1 MAAPRWL
8 RRAALFAPAAG
19 CVLLAVVLVG
29 AASSTT
35 TLACDRAAGRCTW
48 SSRTWHGER
57 SQAFAI
63 ADVREVRFIDGL
75 GKHGRRAETA
85 LVFASGH
92 ELHLATDDEDAA
104 RARFRAIEA
113 FFAGRGP
120 ALREHQTGAGWLYAA
135 AVAALIA
142 GVVVAVR
149 AARRRLVETV
159 AAPGAPRRS
168 IRALLAHREVR
179 FFLAVL
185 ALAAVVQ
192 IAMMVVAATTQGTLE
207 LECRT
212 RCRFQGGECLPG
224 GGLSTTLD
232 PGEHT
237 IEVWAASGDAHW
249 QPRTFSIAVGEV
261 TRFVCE

>member
-19 CVLLAVVLVG
+19 CVLLAIVLAG

-48 SSRTWHGER
+48 STRAWHGGSSR
-57 SQAFAI
+57 AFAI
-63 ADVREVRFIDGL
+63 TDVREVRFVEGL

-92 ELHLATDDEDAA
+92 ELHLATDDEGAA
-104 RARFRAIEA
+104 RDRFHAIDA

-120 ALREHQTGAGWLYAA
+120 ALREHQAGAGWLYAA
-135 AVAALIA
+135 AIAALIA
-142 GVVVAVR
+142 AVILAAR
-149 AARRRLVETV
+149 AARRRLVDTV
-159 AAPGAPRRS
+159 APAGAPRRS
-168 IRALLAHREVR
+168 IRSLLAHREVR

-185 ALAAVVQ
+185 AVAAVVQ
-192 IAMMVVAATTQGTLE
+192 IGMMVVAATTQGTLE

-237 IEVWAASGDAHW
+237 IEVWAATGDAHW
-249 QPRTFSIAVGEV
+249 QPRSFSIAVGEV
-261 TRFVCE
+261 THFVCE

>member
-8 RRAALFAPAAG
+8 RRAALLVPAAG
-19 CVLLAVVLVG
+19 CLLVAVVLAG

-35 TLACDRAAGRCTW
+35 TLACDRAVGCTW
-48 SSRTWHGER
+48 STSAWHGGR
-57 SQAFAI
+57 SRSFAV

-85 LVFASGH
+85 LLFASGH

-120 ALREHQTGAGWLYAA
+120 ALRDHQAGAGWLYAA
-135 AVAALIA
+135 ALAALIA
-142 GVVVAVR
+142 AVIIAVR
-149 AARRRLVETV
+149 AARKRLVDTV
-159 AAPGAPRRS
+159 ALPTAPRS
-168 IRALLAHREVR
+168 LRALLARREVR

-185 ALAAVVQ
+185 AAAIVGQ
-192 IAMMVVAATTQGTLE
+192 IALMILAATTQGTLD

-224 GGLSTTLD
+224 GGLRTTLD

-237 IEVWAASGDAHW
+237 IEVWAATGAAHW

-261 TRFVCE
+261 THVVCE

>member
-8 RRAALFAPAAG
+8 RRVALLAPAAG
-19 CVLLAVVLVG
+19 CLFIAVVLAG

-35 TLACDRAAGRCTW
+35 TLACDRGSGCTW
-48 SSRTWHGER
+48 STSAWHGGRAR
-57 SQAFAI
+57 SFAV
-63 ADVREVRFIDGL
+63 ADVREVRFVDGL

-85 LVFASGH
+85 LIFASGH

-104 RARFRAIEA
+104 RARFRTIEA

-120 ALREHQTGAGWLYAA
+120 ALRDHQAGAGWLYVAA
-135 AVAALIA
+135 LAALIA
-142 GVVVAVR
+142 AVVVAVR
-149 AARRRLVETV
+149 ATRKRLVDTV
-159 AAPGAPRRS
+159 ALPGAPRSSLRG
-168 IRALLAHREVR
+168 LLGRREVR

-185 ALAAVVQ
+185 AAAVVGQ
-192 IAMMVVAATTQGTLE
+192 IALMLLAATTQGTLE

-224 GGLSTTLD
+224 GGLRTTLD

-237 IEVWAASGDAHW
+237 IEVWAATGDAHW

-261 TRFVCE
+261 THFVCE

>member
-8 RRAALFAPAAG
+8 RRAALLAPAAG
-19 CVLLAVVLVG
+19 CLLLAVVMAG
-29 AASSTT
+29 AASSTA

-48 SSRTWHGER
+48 STATWHGGR
-57 SQAFAI
+57 DQPFAI
-63 ADVREVRFIDGL
+63 GDVREVRFVEGL
-75 GKHGRRAETA
+75 GKYGRDGETA

-92 ELHLATDDEDAA
+92 ELHLARSDEGAA

-120 ALREHQTGAGWLYAA
+120 TLRDHSAGTGWLYAA
-135 AVAALIA
+135 ALAAVIGA
-142 GVVVAVR
+142 VVLAVR
-149 AARRRLVETV
+149 GARRRLPGTMPV
-159 AAPGAPRRS
+159 PGAPPRTP
-168 IRALLAHREVR
+168 LLARREVR

-185 ALAAVVQ
+185 AVAVVGQ
-192 IAMMVVAATTQGTLE
+192 IVLMIVASTTQGTLV

-224 GGLSTTLD
+224 GSLRTTLD

-237 IEVWAASGDAHW
+237 IEVWAATGDAHW

-261 TRFVCE
+261 TTFACE